1 MIKSVKFLILRFS
14 SIGDIVLTTPVIR
27 CLKQQYPNAEV
38 HYFTKKKFGFLLED
52 NPYVDKLWLLDNSF
66 NKILPDLRLENFD
79 YIIDLHTNLRTLKI
93 KLLLGKPSFSFEKLN
108 VQKFLLTNFKINFL
122 PDEHIVD
129 RYMATLKTLQV
140 ENDLAGLDYFIPF
153 KDQIETEWMPET
165 HRKDFVAYA
174 IGGQHFTKKLPANR
188 MIELCRKINYPIVLL
203 GGKEDFDEGEAIR
216 NQLGEKLIFN
226 ACGMYNFNQSA
237 SIIQKAHIVFSH
249 DTGLMHVAAA
259 FKKRIYSIWGNT
271 VPAFGMYPYKTSFE
285 VIENNQLSC
294 RPCSKIG
301 YKECPK
307 KHFKCMNELSFNFDI
322 KELPSQI

>member
-1 MIKSVKFLILRFS
+1 MIKPVKFLILRFS

-52 NPYVDKLWLLDNSF
+52 NPYVDKLWLLDDSF

-140 ENDLAGLDYFIPF
+140 KNDLAGLDYFIPF
-153 KDQIETEWMPET
+153 KDQIESECMPET
-165 HRKDFVAYA
+165 HRKNFVAYA
-174 IGGQHFTKKLPANR
+174 IGGQHFTKKLPVNR
-188 MIELCRKINYPIVLL
+188 MIELCRKINRPIVLL
-203 GGKEDFDEGEAIR
+203 GGKEDFNEGEAIR
-216 NQLGEKLIFN
+216 VQLGDKMIFN

-237 SIIQKAHIVFSH
+237 SIIQKALIVFSH

-307 KHFKCMNELSFNFDI
+307 KHFKCMNDLSFNFDI
-322 KELPSQI
+322 KELQS

>member
-203 GGKEDFDEGEAIR
+203 GGKEDFNEGEAIR
-216 NQLGEKLIFN
+216 TQLGDKLIFN